1 MIVGL
6 VGRSARGSTGGVSAG
21 IGDSVETGSHLCF
34 LSGSKGL
41 DLSLSIKLSAEL
53 FVGTNK
59 GIELM
64 GQTVVLVLE
73 NGSMVFERLEFASE
87 IVVLV
92 RAGRVDSTLVGNIV
106 VSSGEVSVA
115 SGQASV
121 GLLNLS
127 GHIGITD
134 ILAVNV
140 LTKVTV
146 ILGAMIVVALEG
158 GVFSVELCVQV
169 FDAMELTLTVF

>member
-1 MIVGL
+1 VIVGL

-106 VSSGEVSVA
+106 VSSGEISVA

-158 GVFSVELCVQV
+158 GVFSVELSVQV
-169 FDAMELTLTVF
+169 FDAVELTLTVF